1 MFNDYSYLYVEDDP
15 LSREVMQMLME
26 NAMGVERLTVWQ
38 DSNNFEQ
45 SLQGLSFH
53 PDLILLDIHIGP
65 CDGFEML
72 RMIRAH
78 EALSN
83 AKVIALTASV
93 MQEEVSKLQSSGFDG
108 VIGKPVSVRT
118 FPALIER
125 VLKGETIWHI
135 LD

>member
-1 MFNDYSYLYVEDDP
+1 MFNAYSYLYVEHDP
-15 LSREVMQMLME
+15 LSREVLQMLMG
-26 NAMGVERLTVWQ
+26 NAMGIERLIVWD
-38 DSNNFEQ
+38 DSQNFEK
-45 SLQGLSFH
+45 SLERLSTC
-53 PDLILLDIHIGP
+53 PDLILLDIHMQP
-65 CDGFEML
+65 NDGFDML
-72 RMIRAH
+72 RMIRKDKNF
-78 EALSN
+78 SG

-108 VIGKPVSVRT
+108 VIGKPVSIKT